1 MENNEDHLGSRAKFA
16 FGLCSVAAG
25 LLAGSIAAPAVASE
39 TPAFASPQSFDIPSQ
54 PLDSALTELADRAGL
69 KLLYRADT
77 ARQARSHKV
86 AGNYTPQQALDI
98 MLHDTGLS
106 YRLTDDGVVTIEK
119 PRTEFST
126 ESLLAA
132 AGEFELVKAEPEEKP
147 WTGPVEQLDM
157 KVLGGALDGYAA
169 VNASTATKTD
179 TPIME
184 TPLSVQ
190 VVPSVVLKDQQ
201 AFRIQDAVK
210 NVSGVQQK
218 DFDGYDNFIVR
229 GFDLGRLTFRNG
241 IRIPL
246 VNLDFANVQQVEV
259 LKGPASI
266 LYGRIE
272 PGGMI
277 NAVTKHPQE
286 EAYYSLEQRF
296 GSYDFYRTEANA
308 TGALTDD
315 KSLLYRFDLS
325 YMDKNSYRD
334 FVFNNRIFIAPSL
347 TWRPSDSTEFNLSL
361 DYFDE
366 DRVFDTGQPAI
377 GNTIGQL
384 PTNRQFNQPG
394 LYDHFESHVI
404 DFNWNHQFNDQWQ
417 IRNGVIATFLN
428 EDWNEIYSWVL
439 NNDNRTVDRYSWFG
453 GRNTN
458 SQSVYLDL
466 NGKFDTFGIKHNV
479 LIGGDYYSLEHAGT
493 ATDQFV
499 DTIDIFNPVFPNLNI
514 NTLRN
519 ASRGFND
526 VVESSWY
533 GIYFQ
538 DQITLW
544 DKLHIL
550 GGGRYDITTSGSG
563 YSGISLA
570 DARTNF
576 SDIEKNKF
584 SPRVGILYQPWHWLS
599 VYGNYVESIGAG
611 NGGVSRSGTPFDP
624 EIAEQY
630 EAGIKTEFFDS
641 RMTSTVAFFHLTK
654 DNILTPDP
662 INPNFRIATGR
673 ARSQGIEVDVAG
685 QITDELSLIGTYAW
699 TDTKILQDNNGNQGN
714 RLPLVPLH
722 AGSLWLKYDF
732 QTDLLK
738 GFSFGAGVFAADK
751 RFGDNANSFSDGAY
765 ARIDMMAAY
774 KLNIGPTRLTTQV
787 NINNVTDTEYF
798 LLANN
803 RAQNLPAEPLT
814 VVGSIRLEY

>member
-1 MENNEDHLGSRAKFA
+1 MMSPLRHLLLAAPLVICSNAGLAADKSFA
-16 FGLCSVAAG
+16 IHIPAQPLPAALESLAQQTGIKPFLVNDVAQGKNSQAVNG
-25 LLAGSIAAPAVASE
+25 QYSAREALTKLLAG
-39 TPAFASPQSFDIPSQ
+39 
-54 PLDSALTELADRAGL
+54 
-69 KLLYRADT
+69 
-77 ARQARSHKV
+77 
-86 AGNYTPQQALDI
+86 
-98 MLHDTGLS
+98 TGLS
-106 YRLTDDGVVTIEK
+106 YAFSSDDAVII
-119 PRTEFST
+119 
-126 ESLLAA
+126 
-132 AGEFELVKAEPEEKP
+132 KAPDN
-147 WTGPVEQLDM
+147 GS
-157 KVLGGALDGYAA
+157 
-169 VNASTATKTD
+169 NASTLPVVKVMGEAVQDVNDPYNKSYTVTNSSIATKTD

-184 TPLSVQ
+184 TPLSIQ
-190 VVPSVVLKDQQ
+190 VVPRAVLKDQQ

-210 NVSGVQQK
+210 NVSGVQQR
-218 DFDGYDNFIVR
+218 DNDGYDNFLVR

-246 VNLDFANVQQVEV
+246 VNLDFANIQQVEV

-266 LYGRIE
+266 LFGRIE

-277 NAVTKHPQE
+277 NAVTKRPQE

-296 GSYDFYRTEANA
+296 GSYDFYRTEASA

-325 YMDKNSYRD
+325 YLDKNSYRD
-334 FVFNNRIFIAPSL
+334 FVLNDRIFIAPSL

-366 DRVFDTGQPAI
+366 DRAFDTGQPAI
-377 GNTIGQL
+377 GKNIGQL
-384 PTNRQFNQPG
+384 PINRQFAGQPG
-394 LYDHFESHVI
+394 LVDNFESHVI
-404 DFNWNHQFNDQWQ
+404 DFNWSHKFNDQWQ
-417 IRNGVIATFLN
+417 IRNGVVATFLN

-439 NNDNRTVDRYSWFG
+439 NNDNRTVDRFSWFG

-466 NGKFDTFGIKHNV
+466 NGKFDTFGIKHNI
-479 LIGGDYYSLEHAGT
+479 LIGGDYYSLEQAGT

-499 DTIDIFNPVFPNLNI
+499 DSIDVFNPVFPNLDVNA
-514 NTLRN
+514 LRN
-519 ASRGFND
+519 GPKGFNS
-526 VVESSWY
+526 VEESSWY

-550 GGGRYDITTSGSG
+550 GGGRWDITTSGSG
-563 YSGISLA
+563 FSGTSLA
-570 DARTNF
+570 DAQVNF

-611 NGGVSRSGTPFDP
+611 NGGVSRTGTPFEP
-624 EIAEQY
+624 ETAEQY
-630 EAGIKTEFFDS
+630 EVGFKTELFDS
-641 RMTSTVAFFHLTK
+641 RITSTVAFFHLTK

-673 ARSQGIEVDVAG
+673 ARSQGIEVDISG
-685 QITDELSLIGTYAW
+685 KITDELSLIGTYAW

-714 RLPLVPLH
+714 RLPLVALNS
-722 AGSLWLKYDF
+722 GSLWLKYDF
-732 QTDLLK
+732 QQAFLK

-751 RFGDNANSFSDGAY
+751 RFGDSANSFSDGAY
-765 ARIDMMAAY
+765 ARVDMMAAY
-774 KLNIGPTRLTTQV
+774 KFNIGPTRLTTQV
-787 NINNVTDTEYF
+787 NVNNVTDTEYF
-798 LLANN
+798 LLQGN

-814 VVGSIRLEY
+814 VIGSIRLEY